1 MIPPE
6 KVGSE
11 SDGTDGD
18 NVFCNVYDI
27 LPRVNALAR
36 CLGSQWGI
44 YHTGVQ
50 VHGLE
55 VSFGGTDDNCTGVFC
70 AQPRSAQGARF
81 RRQVPIGRVDL
92 DPFELRQR
100 VADISEAWPGRAY
113 DPFERNCNHFS
124 DCFCSELTGQG
135 APPYVNRFTKSR
147 VIRCVFF
154 RCLVPLGRCV
164 ERFHKVE
171 PITYA
176 QDASCGAEVAELYG
190 VRGINQVLVEAA
202 TVQKARANDLFRS
215 GAFVEARDAYEKAL
229 GYLTRLQTQNLVRG
243 QSAELRAAVLLNIA
257 AIDLRD
263 KNFEQVVQG
272 CNLAL
277 RDDPKSIKAL
287 YRRGVAL
294 SSLGQLQE
302 ASRDFN
308 EVLQLSQ
315 DSSTT
320 RDVRI
325 ELAKIKRL
333 RQAEKDEHIKFAK
346 RMLGAL

>member
-1 MIPPE
+1 MIPPD

-171 PITYA
+171 PITYT

-243 QSAELRAAVLLNIA
+243 Q
-257 AIDLRD
+257 
-263 KNFEQVVQG
+263 
-272 CNLAL
+272 AL
-277 RDDPKSIKAL
+277 RCCSHLCHCTFRQRPWTVSHL
-287 YRRGVAL
+287 TELNTSEL
-294 SSLGQLQE
+294 SSPNKSDRNVRSAWVLRHRHWCDLHTLSLTVVCTLRV
-302 ASRDFN
+302 SRCFCEIEINFFVFN
-308 EVLQLSQ
+308 
-315 DSSTT
+315 
-320 RDVRI
+320 
-325 ELAKIKRL
+325 
-333 RQAEKDEHIKFAK
+333 
-346 RMLGAL
+346 